1 MAVELKQVE
10 LQPASAEELN
20 RLLEIGRLL
29 STVLTPEEVE
39 NLRILL
45 NHPGIPVEFPVKTGN
60 TSVT

>member
-1 MAVELKQVE
+1 MVNELEPIEPQSD
-10 LQPASAEELN
+10 PAEELN

-39 NLRILL
+39 NLRFLL

>member
-1 MAVELKQVE
+1 MVKELEPVEQ
-10 LQPASAEELN
+10 QPDPAEELN

-29 STVLTPEEVE
+29 AAVLTPEEVE